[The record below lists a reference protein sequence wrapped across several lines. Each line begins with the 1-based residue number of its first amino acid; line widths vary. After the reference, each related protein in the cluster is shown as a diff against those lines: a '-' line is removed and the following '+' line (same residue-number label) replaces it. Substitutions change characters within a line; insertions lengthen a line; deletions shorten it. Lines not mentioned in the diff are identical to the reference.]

1 MFEAIIENNKY
12 NNYCEYTEDFIVGLE
27 EIMRQ
32 DKALKAELCK
42 LDPYIRLKL
51 ILFNTVT
58 KDNEKF
64 KGSLCESLTTEIK
77 DLDFRSIINIARYL
91 EIDLT
96 NNNIYESKN
105 ISIISNMLSKW
116 HVWRGLGLYR
126 NSDVVL
132 TKTKEYVFNK
142 HDFID
147 DLGYPVF

>member
-51 ILFNTVT
+51 ILFNTIT

-64 KGSLCESLTTEIK
+64 KGSLYESLTTEIK

-91 EIDLT
+91 GIDLT

-105 ISIISNMLSKW
+105 LSIISNMLSKW
-116 HVWRGLGLYR
+116 HVWRGLYR

-147 DLGYPVF
+147 DLGYPLF